1 MSTTE
6 KFRTHQGADPL
17 YEETSTA
24 YGLQNTQQLINKRPR
39 TSTRMGK
46 GNIIAQCKIPTPA

>member
-1 MSTTE
+1 MFNVTQHTFKPQMIAISTGD

-24 YGLQNTQQLINKRPR
+24 YGLQNTQ
-39 TSTRMGK
+39 
-46 GNIIAQCKIPTPA
+46 